1 MYLSRVS
8 YYGGVPD
15 LARSTKEADAL
26 VREREPHEAL
36 VERVQVERQGGFHV
50 LVRLVP
56 AFARRTK
63 VAGKAV
69 EVAP

>member
-15 LARSTKEADAL
+15 LAAPKATDAL
-26 VREREPHEAL
+26 LRAREPHEAL
-36 VERVQVERQGGFHV
+36 VERVQVENQNGLHFFARF
-50 LVRLVP
+50 VP

-63 VAGKAV
+63 VTGTTV
-69 EVAP
+69 EAA

>member
-15 LARSTKEADAL
+15 LAPTKEADAL
-26 VREREPHEAL
+26 LRAREPHEAL
-36 VERVQVERQGGFHV
+36 VERVQVEKQSGLNFFA
-50 LVRLVP
+50 RLVP

-63 VAGKAV
+63 VTAA
-69 EVAP
+69 A